1 MFAGYGHAGGVDDMR
16 IYAAFPQPC
25 SSFSRSSGFGS
36 NFFSGSRLTPGIS
49 PATSQFDK
57 LSSMTAISVLSCM
70 NAAGLALLLSW
81 GFCIRSSVNYKLI
94 EATILQLSRR
104 LPHSIFFR
112 AFHALAV
119 DDGGGWTGLPLR
131 SFATLL
137 IKRVVDSFQCAVIGP
152 QIEVVVDRAFRR
164 QVFRDRAP
172 LTAGRENVHQ
182 AVHHLPH
189 DHRAL
194 ATASLARRDQRFDQ
208 SPFVVGQIARI
219 SQLAAVVTG
228 AVLARPHR

>member
-1 MFAGYGHAGGVDDMR
+1 MAWSSRPNVSTRMCRFLPL
-16 IYAAFPQPC
+16 IC
-25 SSFSRSSGFGS
+25 SCPHRTRADQCTPP
-36 NFFSGSRLTPGIS
+36 FF
-49 PATSQFDK
+49 
-57 LSSMTAISVLSCM
+57 C
-70 NAAGLALLLSW
+70 
-81 GFCIRSSVNYKLI
+81 
-94 EATILQLSRR
+94 
-104 LPHSIFFR
+104 

-119 DDGGGWTGLPLR
+119 DDGGGRTGLPLR

-137 IKRVVDSFQCAVIGP
+137 VKRVVDSFQCAVIGP

-189 DHRAL
+189 DHGAL
-194 ATASLARRDQRFDQ
+194 ATASLAWRDQRFDQ
-208 SPFVVGQIARI
+208 SPFGVGQIARI
-219 SQLAAVVTG
+219 SQLAAVVTA